1 MAQVSDVHL
10 SGLKCQTERRVTDW
24 RSSNGQQLPGEED
37 HQAPT
42 DTPARGNEGGREL
55 KRPQKWTLSI
65 FFYFIFSVKLQ
76 K

>member
-1 MAQVSDVHL
+1 MAQASDVHL
-10 SGLKCQTERRVTDW
+10 SGLKCQTEQRVTDW
-24 RSSNGQQLPGEED
+24 RLPGEED

-42 DTPARGNEGGREL
+42 DTPACGNEGGREL